1 MVVTQNYR
9 DFTEVINPYMHIM
22 SIHAEVY
29 WPQGITTHTYARM
42 VIVLPSHNYTQMYKF
57 ITSPMPNMN
66 LLKHNHN
73 PPQPYGSKTLSGGF
87 IPQPT
92 LPPLAGGG
100 GDTTFRLPH
109 SINEF

>member
-1 MVVTQNYR
+1 VLKVVTQNYR

-22 SIHAEVY
+22 SIHAEMY

-42 VIVLPSHNYTQMYKF
+42 VTVLPSHNYAQMYKF

-73 PPQPYGSKTLSGGF
+73 PPQPYGSETLSSRF
-87 IPQPT
+87 IHQSS
-92 LPPLAGGG
+92 LSHQSGEGEYDL
-100 GDTTFRLPH
+100 
-109 SINEF
+109 